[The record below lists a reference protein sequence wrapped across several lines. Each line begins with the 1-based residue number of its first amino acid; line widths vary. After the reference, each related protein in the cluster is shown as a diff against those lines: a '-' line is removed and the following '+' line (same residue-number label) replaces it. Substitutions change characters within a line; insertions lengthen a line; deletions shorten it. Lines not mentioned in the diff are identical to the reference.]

1 MAIKKKGLGKGLD
14 SMFPS
19 YGIQS
24 AKSKSETDNET
35 AVEKEKAK
43 SGLAAEGRKSTDKT
57 KSQKN
62 QGSRSKETGKKK
74 TAETDTIETKTI
86 EEAEIA
92 EAETVVE
99 AEEAEVAEAETVD
112 EAEKAESVEIE
123 TPDET
128 ESAVKKSIVTLKI
141 SEVEPNRQQPRK
153 EFNEDALLELAESV
167 RQYGVIQPLIV
178 QKRDDYYEIIA
189 GERRWRAAK
198 LAGLKEVPV
207 VIKDYTEQ
215 EIMEVSL
222 IENIQRED
230 LNPIEEAKAY
240 QRLLDE
246 YGLKQDELAEKIA
259 KNRTTITNAL
269 RLLKLD
275 PRVRQ
280 MLIDEMLT
288 TGHARALLAISDL
301 DGQYDAAQLIF
312 EQKLSVRETEKLVKR
327 LVNPPVE
334 KEAPKNQ
341 GEEALDLICRE
352 IENQMKDIL
361 GTKVSVKRKDNQ
373 KGRVEIEYY
382 SSEEL
387 ERIYEMIRSI
397 RNI

>member
-19 YGIQS
+19 YTNQTPRTNAGQKS
-24 AKSKSETDNET
+24 APSAEQKQKTVKKAKNPSIISVKGET
-35 AVEKEKAK
+35 ADTVEDQNDVFVTDEGIDAADSVNTEVNDALNHTNVDSKNTQESLSEEK
-43 SGLAAEGRKSTDKT
+43 
-57 KSQKN
+57 
-62 QGSRSKETGKKK
+62 
-74 TAETDTIETKTI
+74 
-86 EEAEIA
+86 
-92 EAETVVE
+92 
-99 AEEAEVAEAETVD
+99 
-112 EAEKAESVEIE
+112 SVI
-123 TPDET
+123 
-128 ESAVKKSIVTLKI
+128 TLKI
-141 SEVEPNRQQPRK
+141 SEVEPNRKQPRK
-153 EFNEDALLELAESV
+153 EFNEDALLELSESV
-167 RQYGVIQPLIV
+167 RQYGIIQPLIV
-178 QKRDDYYEIIA
+178 QKREDYYEIIA

-198 LAGLKEVPV
+198 MAGLKEVPV
-207 VIKDYTEQ
+207 VIKDYTDQ

-240 QRLLDE
+240 QKLLEE
-246 YGLKQDELAEKIA
+246 YGMKQDELAEKVA

-288 TGHARALLAISDL
+288 TGHARTLLGIQDY
-301 DGQYDAAQLIF
+301 DQQYDAAQLVF
-312 EQKLSVRETEKLVKR
+312 EQKMSVRETEKLVKK
-327 LVNPPVE
+327 LTNPAPV
-334 KEAPKNQ
+334 KETPKQQ
-341 GEEALDLICRE
+341 GNEAMDLICRE
-352 IENQMKDIL
+352 IEDRMKDIL
-361 GTKVSVKRKDNQ
+361 GTKVSVKRKNDQ

-397 RNI
+397 RG